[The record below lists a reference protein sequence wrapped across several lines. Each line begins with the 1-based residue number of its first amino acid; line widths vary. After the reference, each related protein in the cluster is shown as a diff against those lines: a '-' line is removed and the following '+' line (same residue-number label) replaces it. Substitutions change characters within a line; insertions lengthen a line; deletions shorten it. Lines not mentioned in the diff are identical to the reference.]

1 MGTPRTELRK
11 WQKYINKKEAP
22 KYGTE
27 GELLD
32 QKLVAFLNIEM
43 KINMKLKSSFMYS
56 WGKLPDIWFLN
67 ASRCIPGYM
76 LQVH

>member
-1 MGTPRTELRK
+1 
-11 WQKYINKKEAP
+11 
-22 KYGTE
+22 
-27 GELLD
+27 
-32 QKLVAFLNIEM
+32 LNIEM